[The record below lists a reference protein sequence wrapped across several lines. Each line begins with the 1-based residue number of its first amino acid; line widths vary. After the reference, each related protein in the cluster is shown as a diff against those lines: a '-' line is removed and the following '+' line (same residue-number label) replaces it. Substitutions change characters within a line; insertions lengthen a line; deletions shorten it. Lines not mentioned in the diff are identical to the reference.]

1 MHALAMFLV
10 LSAAPA
16 TPHTYAVVVGSN
28 AGGPGQGTLRF
39 AEDDA
44 KRMAEVLVQLGHYRS
59 DDVRLLLHPK
69 SDEVL
74 GAIAD
79 VSKTAQAN
87 SSRGE
92 QSMVVFYYSGH
103 ARSNALTLGGQ
114 EVALADLR
122 ERLAALPS
130 TVTIVVLDACQSGA
144 FARVKGSE
152 RAADF
157 TYNSVERLKQK
168 GLAVMA
174 SSTSQELSQE
184 SDALSASYFTHHLV
198 TALRGAGD
206 TDADGRVS
214 LDEAYRYAYRHTL
227 ASTARTA
234 VGEQHVTL
242 ENNLAGQ
249 DELAVTWPSEAKAKL
264 ELPAALDARVLVQK
278 RPSGAVMAEV
288 EKAPG
293 AAVRL
298 SLLAGSYDAVVG
310 RPSGAVQC
318 HFELTDDAV
327 TVLPADDA
335 TKCQPVLL
343 DTTAAKG
350 GADATLSA
358 ALVESPPR
366 TEGSNW
372 EVQLDTGLVGG
383 QNDTWVDIL
392 KQFGYQRNSLAGF
405 RFDAAVSRELV
416 PHLALQLELGTLS
429 SATFHRD
436 LGTGSSDEASLSS
449 YRAVLLMRLYSR
461 LIFDWLGLYAQ
472 AGAGGGLATLSLSQV
487 QNGAPVKSSESWFGG
502 VFEAAGGL
510 TLSVARWTFFLQASY
525 DYAPIAKN
533 LIGSTHD
540 SGGVAVVTGA
550 RFRFGEAP

>member
-74 GAIAD
+74 SAIAD
-79 VSKTAQAN
+79 VSKTARAN

-103 ARSNALTLGGQ
+103 ARSSALTLGGQ
-114 EVALADLR
+114 EVALAELR
-122 ERLAALPS
+122 EKLAALPS

-152 RAADF
+152 PAADF
-157 TYNSVERLKQK
+157 TYNSVQRLQQK

-184 SDALSASYFTHHLV
+184 SDELSASYFTHHLV

-206 TDADGRVS
+206 ADQDGRVS

-227 ASTARTA
+227 ASTAVTA

-249 DELAVTWPSEAKAKL
+249 DELPVTWPSEAKAKL

-293 AAVRL
+293 AAIRL
-298 SLLAGSYDAVVG
+298 SLIAGSYDAVVG

-318 HFELTDDAV
+318 HFELQDDV
-327 TVLPADDA
+327 ITVLPADDP
-335 TKCQPVLL
+335 TKCQPVAI
-343 DTTAAKG
+343 DTTSAKG
-350 GADATLSA
+350 GADASLSA
-358 ALVESPPR
+358 PLVEAPAR
-366 TEGSNW
+366 TEGSKW
-372 EVQLDTGLVGG
+372 EVQLDTGFIGG
-383 QNDTWVDIL
+383 QHDSWVNTVN
-392 KQFGYQRNSLAGF
+392 QFGYVGGLRGF
-405 RFDAAVSRELV
+405 RVGGAVSREVV

-429 SATFHRD
+429 SQNFQRD
-436 LGTGSSDEASLSS
+436 LGTGTHDTASLNA
-449 YRAVLLMRLYSR
+449 YRAVLFARLHSR
-461 LIFDWLGLYAQ
+461 LVFDWLGLYAQ
-472 AGAGGGLATLSLSQV
+472 GGAGGGLATLGLDQF
-487 QNGAPVKSSESWFGG
+487 QNGGRVATNESWFGA
-502 VFEAAGGL
+502 VFSAAAGV
-510 TLSVARWTFFLQASY
+510 TLSVSRWSFFLQGSF

-533 LIGSTHD
+533 LFGQTHD
-540 SGGVAVVTGA
+540 SGGLAVVTGA

>member
-1 MHALAMFLV
+1 MFLV

-16 TPHTYAVVVGSN
+16 SPHTYAVVVGSN

-44 KRMAEVLVQLGHYRS
+44 RRMADVLVQLGHYRA
-59 DDVRLLLHPK
+59 DDVKLLLHPK

-74 GAIAD
+74 SAIAD
-79 VSKTAQAN
+79 LSATTRAN

-103 ARSNALTLGGQ
+103 ARSTALTLGGQ

-122 ERLAALPS
+122 EKLSTLPS

-152 RAADF
+152 PAADF
-157 TYNSVERLKQK
+157 TYNSVQRLKQK

-184 SDALSASYFTHHLV
+184 SDELSASYFTHHLV

-206 TDADGRVS
+206 ADEDGRVS

-249 DELAVTWPSEAKAKL
+249 DELPVTWPSEAKAKL
-264 ELPAALDARVLVQK
+264 ELPAKLDARVLVQK

-293 AAVRL
+293 AAIRL
-298 SLLAGSYDAVVG
+298 SLIAGSYDAVVG

-318 HFELTDDAV
+318 HFELQDDV
-327 TVLPADDA
+327 ITVLPADDP

-343 DTTAAKG
+343 DATAPKG
-350 GADATLSA
+350 GPDASLSA
-358 ALVESPPR
+358 PLLEAPPR
-366 TEGSNW
+366 TEGSKW
-372 EVQLDTGLVGG
+372 ELQLDTGFVGG
-383 QNDTWVDIL
+383 QHDTWVNTL
-392 KQFGYQRNSLAGF
+392 GEFGYRGGSLGL
-405 RFDAAVSRELV
+405 RVDAAVSRELV
-416 PHLALQLELGTLS
+416 PHLAVQLELGTLS
-429 SATFHRD
+429 NQTFHRD
-436 LGTGSSDEASLSS
+436 LGTGTSDSASLNA
-449 YRAVLLMRLYSR
+449 YRAVLLARLYSR
-461 LIFDWLGLYAQ
+461 LVFDWLGIYAQ
-472 AGAGGGLATLSLSQV
+472 AGAGAGLATLGLDQF
-487 QNGAPVKSSESWFGG
+487 QNGARVANNESWLGP
-502 VFEAAGGL
+502 VVEAAGGV
-510 TLSVARWTFFLQASY
+510 TLSVSRWSFFVQATF

-533 LIGSTHD
+533 LFAQTHD
-540 SGGVAVVTGA
+540 SGGLAVVTGA

>member
-1 MHALAMFLV
+1 
-10 LSAAPA
+10 
-16 TPHTYAVVVGSN
+16 VVGSN
-28 AGGPGQGTLRF
+28 AGGPGQGALRF

-44 KRMAEVLVQLGHYRS
+44 KRMSDVLVQLGHYHAE
-59 DDVRLLLHPK
+59 DVKLLLHPK

-74 GAIAD
+74 AAISD
-79 VSKTAQAN
+79 VTKAAQVN
-87 SSRGE
+87 SQRGE

-122 ERLAALPS
+122 EKLSTLPS

-152 RAADF
+152 PAADF
-157 TYNSVERLKQK
+157 TYNSVQRLKQK

-184 SDALSASYFTHHLV
+184 SDELSASYFTHHLV

-206 TDADGRVS
+206 ADNDGRVS

-249 DELAVTWPSEAKAKL
+249 DELPVTWPKEAKAQL

-293 AAVRL
+293 AMVRL
-298 SLLAGSYDAVVG
+298 ALVAGTYDAVVA

-318 HFELTDDAV
+318 HFTLDDDVV
-327 TVLPADDA
+327 TVLPAEDPS
-335 TKCQPVLL
+335 KCQPVLL

-350 GADATLSA
+350 GADTGISA
-358 ALVESPPR
+358 PLVESPPR

-372 EVQLDTGLVGG
+372 ELQLDTGLVGS
-383 QNDTWVDIL
+383 QDDTWVSTL
-392 KQFGYQRNSLAGF
+392 RQFGYNRNSLAGI
-405 RFDAAVSRELV
+405 RFDAAISRELV

-436 LGTGSSDEASLSS
+436 LGTGVSDDASLNA
-449 YRAVLLMRLYSR
+449 YRAVLLARLYSR
-461 LIFDWLGLYAQ
+461 LIFDWLGIYAQ
-472 AGAGGGLATLSLSQV
+472 AGAGGGLASLSLSQF
-487 QNGAPVKSSESWFGG
+487 QNGAKVSSGESWFGG
-502 VFEAAGGL
+502 VFEAGGGL
-510 TLSVARWTFFLQASY
+510 TVTVARFTFFLQASY

-533 LIGSTHD
+533 LIGNTHD
-540 SGGVAVVTGA
+540 SGGLAVVTGL